1 MIAGPHPTP
10 FNLEDPHIAA
20 QVTQF
25 SLLQI
30 EAHLLALREIPSTQ
44 ARDFRTRQ
52 PQEVA
57 VVPTFPVALHSITEI
72 GTEIAT
78 EIPDLANPTDH
89 GTMTDR
95 TGGEIEI

>member
-1 MIAGPHPTP
+1 
-10 FNLEDPHIAA
+10 
-20 QVTQF
+20 VTQL

-44 ARDFRTRQ
+44 ARDFHTRQ
-52 PQEVA
+52 HQEVV
-57 VVPTFPVALHSITEI
+57 VVPTSPVVVHSIIEI

-78 EIPDLANPTDH
+78 ETEIPDLANPIDH
-89 GTMTDR
+89 GMMTDR